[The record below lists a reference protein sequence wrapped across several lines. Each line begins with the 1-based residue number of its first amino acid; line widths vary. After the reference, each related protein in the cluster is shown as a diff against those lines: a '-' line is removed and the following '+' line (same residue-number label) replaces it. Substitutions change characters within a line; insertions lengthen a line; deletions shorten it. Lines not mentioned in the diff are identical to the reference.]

1 MNSREYINS
10 KTNSILK
17 YSVIKNNRDVVA
29 TIVFNELTDLLEYVK
44 TSGTT
49 KDVAIISKLIGY
61 IHRQLYSNVPMKLK
75 SVCGLL
81 VNCRYD
87 LTRFFEEINT
97 DPEEKGCLATLMLE
111 DSEQSSFLLATGLPI
126 LLESQALCYADG
138 HCIDGYCEI
147 KL

>member
-1 MNSREYINS
+1 MNGREYINN

-17 YSVIKNNRDVVA
+17 YSVIKNNRDIVA
-29 TIVFNELTDLLEYVK
+29 TIAFNELTDLLEYVK

-87 LTRFFEEINT
+87 LTRFFEEI
-97 DPEEKGCLATLMLE
+97 DIEPEYESCLSTLLLE
-111 DSEQSSFLLATGLPI
+111 DSEQGSFLLATGLPI
-126 LLESQALCYADG
+126 LLESQSLCYTG
-138 HCIDGYCEI
+138 EHCIDGYCET
-147 KL
+147 KE